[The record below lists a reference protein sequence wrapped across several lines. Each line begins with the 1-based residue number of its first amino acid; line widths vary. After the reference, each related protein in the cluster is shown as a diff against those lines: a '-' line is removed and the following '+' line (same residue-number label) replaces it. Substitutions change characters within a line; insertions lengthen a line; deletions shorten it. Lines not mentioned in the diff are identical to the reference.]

1 MPEDFTFL
9 SGGAR
14 AGRLLCAT
22 LDSSIK
28 QQIMTDDDKLM
39 QLVSIQSFDGS
50 FKLESTLGQL
60 LDTTLDEI
68 RQGKAVS

>member
-1 MPEDFTFL
+1 MPVEF
-9 SGGAR
+9 SAR
-14 AGRLLCAT
+14 RPTCAT
-22 LDSSIK
+22 FDSPIEEQK
-28 QQIMTDDDKLM
+28 LTDDDKLI

-50 FKLESTLGQL
+50 FKLESALGQL